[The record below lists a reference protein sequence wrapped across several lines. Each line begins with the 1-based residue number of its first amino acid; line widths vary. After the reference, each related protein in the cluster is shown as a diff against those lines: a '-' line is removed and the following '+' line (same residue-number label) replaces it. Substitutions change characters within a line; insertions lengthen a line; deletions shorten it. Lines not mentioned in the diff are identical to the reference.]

1 MQRPVSPRLTKK
13 GKSHKHSTLIWEFNQ
28 RKRWKSEKLSN
39 CSKQANFSSST
50 NIYWTPKICQ
60 ALFCGLWVTTDAG
73 HVFRLYWEYN
83 KFDYIH
89 PLFYPKWEAFVRHLL
104 QIKYR
109 SCFFFLT
116 YEYVGFSVDDIV
128 TTPPQTPLYIALF
141 SCLFIYSLN
150 KSMLCA
156 YCVPGMKLHTG
167 YTVVIKIDMVP
178 TRNLKRVGG
187 NQTLNKSLQNWKWRQ
202 TAVWE

>member
-109 SCFFFLT
+109 SCFFFFDIW
-116 YEYVGFSVDDIV
+116 VCGFQCRWHCDHPTPDPSVHSFVLLSLHLLSEQIYAV
-128 TTPPQTPLYIALF
+128 
-141 SCLFIYSLN
+141 CL
-150 KSMLCA
+150 LCA
-156 YCVPGMKLHTG
+156 RHEATYWVHSSDQNRHGP
-167 YTVVIKIDMVP
+167 YTQSKESGRESD
-178 TRNLKRVGG
+178 T
-187 NQTLNKSLQNWKWRQ
+187 
-202 TAVWE
+202 E